1 MIENTFSNGDRF
13 PLMGLGTWLSKPNE
27 VYEAV
32 LSAIRVGYRHIDC
45 ASIYGNEKEIGSAL
59 NHAFTT
65 GLVKRDE
72 MFITSKLWNNCHEP
86 EQVEPALR
94 KTLSHLQLDY
104 LDLYLMHWPI
114 AFKYNCVNVK
124 NAEDLL
130 SLNEVPLESTWEAMV
145 KLKEAGLVKHV
156 GVSNFSIPKLQLLID
171 KTGIVPEMN
180 QIEIHP
186 YLNQE
191 KLVSFCQRKNIL
203 LTAYSPLGSRH
214 LIAGEGSITNEE
226 TIIEIAQ
233 KHKCT
238 KSQVLLAWGLMRGVA
253 VIPKSVNVVRISNNF
268 EAANIELDQEDT
280 ERINK
285 LNRNMRMSKALFAVI
300 NNGSYTYSNIW
311 DEPRTFTSVAE

>member
-1 MIENTFSNGDRF
+1 MIKNTFSNGDSF

-59 NHAFTT
+59 NYAFTT